1 MKICLLC
8 VLRLLCREFRSIIN
22 GKGQVNDLEKWILKT
37 KKSPNK
43 ALRNFAYGIAKEKE
57 AIQAAIDIPLS
68 NGRAEGTV
76 NKIKAGAAD
85 PHHVATCT
93 RL

>member
-1 MKICLLC
+1 M
-8 VLRLLCREFRSIIN
+8 
-22 GKGQVNDLEKWILKT
+22 NDLEKWILKT

-76 NKIKAGAAD
+76 NKIKGIKRQMYNRAGISLLRIKVLYESKL
-85 PHHVATCT
+85 H
-93 RL
+93 LK